1 MTQLDEEVA
10 QVEIETAAY
19 EEMKEA
25 LERDHLGEWVVF
37 HNRKLVESYKEFQ
50 DAATDAVRKFGRGPY
65 LITQVGEPTEIS
77 FPPYISYMP
86 DNADNQHKIQG

>member
-10 QVEIETAAY
+10 QVEIEIAAY

-37 HNRKLVESYKEFQ
+37 HNRKLVENLRGLPGCRHRRRKEVWAWALSNQ
-50 DAATDAVRKFGRGPY
+50 TGGRAY
-65 LITQVGEPTEIS
+65 RNIVPTLHIL
-77 FPPYISYMP
+77 Y
-86 DNADNQHKIQG
+86 A